1 MGYSQDSKARTF
13 AHEQLD
19 FVIVGAGISGIN
31 AVHHLQQKCPNVSY
45 SLLEG
50 RHRIGGTWDLFKY
63 PGIRSDTDLQTF
75 GYGWEPWTENR
86 AIADGGTIARYL
98 HDTAKKEGIFDHIC
112 FGHRVM
118 SANWSTENQTWELSV
133 ETTHGSRKQTQAR
146 FLILGTGYYD
156 YKEPLRPEIPRLYEN
171 FQGKIIHPQF
181 WPEDL
186 DYSGKRIVIIGSGA
200 TAITLLPNLAK
211 KTAHV
216 TMLQR
221 SPTYILSLDNQTG
234 GSLIHKILPRSWSFK
249 LDRILFMCATALIF
263 YLCRAFPN
271 KACSLLQRQVAKQ
284 LPEHVPVDPHFQ
296 PTYKPWDQRLCFTP
310 DGDFFQS
317 LREGK
322 AHVETDRIKTAT
334 ADGLVLESGKELKAD
349 IVVTATGLKLGLGGH
364 IQFSLDSKPIDLA
377 DRYAWRAALLQ
388 DVPNLAFMIGYVN
401 ASWTLGVETTAQL
414 VCRLWGH
421 MEKTRASSVIPRA
434 PSVIQPRSMWNL
446 DATYV
451 KQAEASGQM
460 PRCGDHGPWMG
471 RTNYWN
477 DLWKA
482 QYGSITKDIEFVH
495 KADVDKK
502 ALYCKLTKLVLLG
515 LVRYLTG
522 KKKARPK
529 AVTQKIFCRSFCDF
543 HCEKKPNS
551 CH

>member
-1 MGYSQDSKARTF
+1 
-13 AHEQLD
+13 
-19 FVIVGAGISGIN
+19 
-31 AVHHLQQKCPNVSY
+31 
-45 SLLEG
+45 
-50 RHRIGGTWDLFKY
+50 
-63 PGIRSDTDLQTF
+63 
-75 GYGWEPWTENR
+75 
-86 AIADGGTIARYL
+86 
-98 HDTAKKEGIFDHIC
+98 
-112 FGHRVM
+112 
-118 SANWSTENQTWELSV
+118 
-133 ETTHGSRKQTQAR
+133 
-146 FLILGTGYYD
+146 
-156 YKEPLRPEIPRLYEN
+156 
-171 FQGKIIHPQF
+171 
-181 WPEDL
+181 
-186 DYSGKRIVIIGSGA
+186 
-200 TAITLLPNLAK
+200 
-211 KTAHV
+211 
-216 TMLQR
+216 
-221 SPTYILSLDNQTG
+221 
-234 GSLIHKILPRSWSFK
+234 
-249 LDRILFMCATALIF
+249 MCATALIF

-271 KACSLLQRQVAKQ
+271 KARSLLQRQVAKQ

-502 ALYCKLTKLVLLG
+502 ALYCKLT
-515 LVRYLTG
+515 
-522 KKKARPK
+522 
-529 AVTQKIFCRSFCDF
+529 
-543 HCEKKPNS
+543 N
-551 CH
+551 